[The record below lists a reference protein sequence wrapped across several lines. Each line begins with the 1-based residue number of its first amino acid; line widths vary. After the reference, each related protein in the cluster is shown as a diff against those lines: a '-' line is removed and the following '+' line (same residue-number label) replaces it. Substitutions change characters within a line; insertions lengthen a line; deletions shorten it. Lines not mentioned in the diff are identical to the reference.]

1 MISQL
6 KSLVFTETG
15 KDTSV
20 VFLGTLANIIVGG
33 LFFVFAPRIL
43 EPADY
48 GLFFTIISTGL
59 MAATIANFGLD
70 TGILR
75 FATKKDLLNR
85 ILSLAFKTYLIFGT
99 VTALIGLIIAPILA
113 DFLNQPQIGN
123 LLRIAFSGTI
133 FILLTNFFVAGLQA
147 KGEFTKA
154 SIVNLSSNMTRLI
167 ILAAGSYFALIGL
180 YFLTTL
186 FFLVVVVSV
195 IVGKIYLSFKFEKTQ
210 ITLAR
215 EYFSY
220 NIWIA
225 LALVI
230 SSIPFDNYLLL
241 KLAGPLE
248 TGLYAAPFKLLTFSY
263 QFGGNFSRVLAP
275 RFASFDNDEKAKI
288 FAKKSLIF
296 PVMFSIALVFL
307 IVFAQSLTVLLF
319 GKNYTE
325 AASVLRILS
334 FGFIFFFLSTIPSSL
349 ILYYFGKSNISL
361 LITVLRYVT
370 FVILLSVLVPTY
382 KSTGAAIA
390 FTASEITAFFL
401 MISYIFLK
409 FQKSHEH

>member
-6 KSLVFTETG
+6 KGLIFTETG
-15 KDTSV
+15 KDTSI
-20 VFLGTLANIIVGG
+20 VFLGTLTNIILGG
-33 LFFVFAPRIL
+33 LFFIFVPRIL
-43 EPADY
+43 DPADY
-48 GLFFTIISTGL
+48 GLFSTIISTGL
-59 MAATIANFGLD
+59 MAAAVANFGLD

-75 FATKKDLLNR
+75 FAPEKGLLNR
-85 ILSLAFKTYLIFGT
+85 VLSLALKTYLILGI
-99 VTALIGLIIAPILA
+99 VTAIIGFIIAPMLA
-113 DFLNQPQIGN
+113 DFLNQPQIEN

-133 FILLTNFFVAGLQA
+133 FILLTNFFVAALQA
-147 KGEFTKA
+147 KGEFAKA
-154 SIVNLSSNMTRLI
+154 SIVNLSSNLARLV
-167 ILAAGSYFALIGL
+167 ILALGSYFALIGL

-195 IVGKIYLSFKFEKTQ
+195 VVGKFYLSFKFEKTQ
-210 ITLAR
+210 ITLAK

-225 LALVI
+225 LALII

-241 KLAGPLE
+241 KLAGPLQ

-263 QFGGNFSRVLAP
+263 QFGGNFSRVLAS
-275 RFASFDNDEKAKI
+275 RFTSFDSDEKAKI

-296 PVMFSIALVFL
+296 PAIFSVALVFL
-307 IVFAQSLTVLLF
+307 IIIAQPLTILLF
-319 GKNYTE
+319 GKNYLE
-325 AASVLRILS
+325 ASNVLRILS

-382 KSTGAAIA
+382 KSAGAAIA
-390 FTASEITAFFL
+390 FTTSEITAFLL

-409 FQKSHEH
+409 FEKPK